1 MSFCDILKR
10 QRQRLGLTQTEAAA
24 RVEVAIRTW
33 QHWEEGT
40 RVPLKVAQEGTL
52 ARLHKFAQSA
62 KRKPLTNNKVP

>member
-1 MSFCDILKR
+1 MRFSDQLKR
-10 QRQRLGLTQTEAAA
+10 ERHRLGLTQTEAAG
-24 RVEVAIRTW
+24 RLEVAVRTW

-62 KRKPLTNNKVP
+62 KRKPLTDNKVP